1 MLENYKNILADNLFI
16 YIDIGSRGGLSRD
29 WEKVKDLIQVVFFEP
44 DEEEAKRLK
53 INSSSNELLIPKA
66 VWSHSGKINF
76 HSMRNPSYS
85 SVLKPNKEELEGTY
99 YYCRNFYHIE
109 NTEEIKVEP
118 LEVVLKEYGIN
129 NFDFL
134 KIDIQGAE
142 NYIFNSISNW
152 NSIIGVHT
160 EAYGSKLYQE
170 GSDISEILKTIY
182 ERDLELYSL
191 SVIADSPIVE
201 INNENVF
208 SKELLNAR
216 PKSGYKSRPMV
227 YDLLLFKNKLKI
239 LNSNDPE
246 KIRKMIFILCVYE
259 YFDYALNLIIKSLDR
274 DLFNKDDADV
284 VIQSIKILHKASIG
298 KFQSYK
304 ESLRSSS
311 YNLRK
316 R

>member
-1 MLENYKNILADNLFI
+1 MLENYKNILDDNLFT
-16 YIDIGSRGGLSRD
+16 YIDIGSRGGLSPD
-29 WEKVKDLIQVVFFEP
+29 WEKVKDLIQVVLFEP
-44 DEEEAKRLK
+44 DKEEAKRLK
-53 INSSSNELLIPKA
+53 INSNNNLLLIPKA
-66 VWSHSGKINF
+66 VWSHSGEINF
-76 HSMRNPSYS
+76 HSMRNLSYS

-99 YYCRNFYHIE
+99 YYCRNFYEIE
-109 NTEEIKVEP
+109 KTEKIKVEP
-118 LEVVLKEYGIN
+118 LESALNEYGVN

-160 EAYGSKLYQE
+160 EAYGSKLYKE
-170 GSDISEILKTIY
+170 GSDISEILKSIY
-182 ERDLELYSL
+182 ERDLELYDL

-201 INNENVF
+201 IGNKYVF

-239 LNSNDPE
+239 LNSNDPK

-259 YFDYALNLIIKSLDR
+259 YFDYALNLIIKALDR
-274 DLFNKDDADV
+274 ELFKKDEAN
-284 VIQSIKILHKASIG
+284 IIIESIKILHRTSIG
-298 KFQSYK
+298 KLQGYK

-311 YNLRK
+311 YDLRK